1 MEERFVRGAPGF
13 GVVLAAALCSPAL
26 ATETGGSVYANGVE
40 SFMSGAMPP
49 PGFYPIVYGTRYR
62 ATVLRDNDG
71 VDIAAAVG
79 GFRAEVTAVVPR
91 FVWVTNR
98 HVLGG
103 QLAFHAIVPLLNVD
117 VRVGPNQMS
126 KAGVG
131 DLNLAAALGYHASDK
146 LHYVFAFEVNA
157 PTGRYN
163 RNDVANVS
171 RNYWMVEP
179 LLAISYMQPRGLNAD
194 LKLMYDY
201 NFRNA
206 DTDYKSGREVHA
218 DYAVGWGFGKGWV
231 VGAGGYVYRQ
241 ISDDRVGSTNVAGGN
256 RGRAFAIG
264 PLVKY
269 QSKNGWFVTVKYEN
283 QYGVRNR
290 SDGGALWI
298 KTIVP
303 L

>member
-1 MEERFVRGAPGF
+1 
-13 GVVLAAALCSPAL
+13 
-26 ATETGGSVYANGVE
+26 
-40 SFMSGAMPP
+40 
-49 PGFYPIVYGTRYR
+49 
-62 ATVLRDNDG
+62 
-71 VDIAAAVG
+71 
-79 GFRAEVTAVVPR
+79 
-91 FVWVTNR
+91 
-98 HVLGG
+98 
-103 QLAFHAIVPLLNVD
+103 
-117 VRVGPNQMS
+117 MS

-157 PTGRYN
+157 PTGKYDRT
-163 RNDVANVS
+163 DVANVG

-201 NFRNA
+201 NFRNT
-206 DTDYKSGREVHA
+206 DTDYKSGREAHA
-218 DYAVGWGFGKGWV
+218 DYAIGWGFGEGWV

-241 ISDDRVGSTNVAGGN
+241 VSDDRVGSITVTGGN

-264 PLVKY
+264 PVVKY
-269 QSKNGWFVTVKYEN
+269 QSKSGWFVTAKYEN

-290 SDGGALWI
+290 SDGGAFWI